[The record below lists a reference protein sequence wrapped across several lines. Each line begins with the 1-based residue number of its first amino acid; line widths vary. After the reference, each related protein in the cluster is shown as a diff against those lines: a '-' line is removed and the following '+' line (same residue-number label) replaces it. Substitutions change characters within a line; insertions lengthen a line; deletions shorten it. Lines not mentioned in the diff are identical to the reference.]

1 MALCSKCG
9 KELAIATSLCEGC
22 RTATNNTLVITQNP
36 SVSDAENL
44 KLFIG
49 KNYGYFFKKWAIAEE
64 RKSKLSW
71 NWAAFLLGFSWM
83 AYRKMYRY
91 SWLFIGLLV
100 VETLCEYILSVPES
114 MSRALN
120 VSIAATFGSQGNA
133 WYKLHVEKKVKEI
146 AAMNSPEKAKV
157 KLEEQGGTSIGAAIG
172 FAVVLFALLFLVN
185 VVAGE

>member
-1 MALCSKCG
+1 MAFCSKCG

-22 RTATNNTLVITQNP
+22 RTATNSTLVITQNP

-49 KNYGYFFKKWAIAEE
+49 KNYEYFFKKWTIAEK

-91 SWLFIGLLV
+91 SWLFIGLVV
-100 VETLCEYILSVPES
+100 VEAICEYIFNVPES
-114 MSRALN
+114 VSCALN

-133 WYKLHVEKKVKEI
+133 WYKLHVEKKVNEI
-146 AAMNSPEKAKV
+146 TTMNPPEKAKV
-157 KLEEQGGTSIGAAIG
+157 ELEEQGGASIGAAIG
-172 FAVVLFALLFLVN
+172 FAVALFVRLFLVG